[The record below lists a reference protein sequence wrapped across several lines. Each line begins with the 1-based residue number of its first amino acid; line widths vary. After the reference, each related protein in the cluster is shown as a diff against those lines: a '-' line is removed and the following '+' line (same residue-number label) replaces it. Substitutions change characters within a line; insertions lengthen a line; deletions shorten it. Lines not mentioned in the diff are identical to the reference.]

1 MPLLK
6 LLKEISSYVLK
17 FSNLNNHIQTSIK
30 MEEIQL
36 KNYSKGKISSLLT
49 MIKEEPLSLG
59 THKKFIKEAE
69 RQLNGERELSHI
81 TSRSN
86 IR

>member
-1 MPLLK
+1 M
-6 LLKEISSYVLK
+6 
-17 FSNLNNHIQTSIK
+17 
-30 MEEIQL
+30 
-36 KNYSKGKISSLLT
+36 
-49 MIKEEPLSLG
+49 LSLW
-59 THKKFIKEAE
+59 TQKNFIKEAE

>member
-6 LLKEISSYVLK
+6 LLKEILYVLK

-30 MEEIQL
+30 VKEKQL

-49 MIKEEPLSLG
+49 MVKEELLPLW
-59 THKKFIKEAE
+59 TQKNFIKEAE

>member
-1 MPLLK
+1 M
-6 LLKEISSYVLK
+6 KEK
-17 FSNLNNHIQTSIK
+17 
-30 MEEIQL
+30 QL

-49 MIKEEPLSLG
+49 MVKEELLPLW
-59 THKKFIKEAE
+59 TQKNFIKEAE
-69 RQLNGERELSHI
+69 RQLNGERKLPHI

>member
-6 LLKEISSYVLK
+6 FIKEILYVLK

-30 MEEIQL
+30 VKEKQL

-49 MIKEEPLSLG
+49 MVKEDLLSLW
-59 THKKFIKEAE
+59 TQKVSLKK
-69 RQLNGERELSHI
+69 LSD
-81 TSRSN
+81 N
-86 IR
+86 

>member
-1 MPLLK
+1 M
-6 LLKEISSYVLK
+6 KER
-17 FSNLNNHIQTSIK
+17 
-30 MEEIQL
+30 QL

-49 MIKEEPLSLG
+49 MIKEEPLSLW
-59 THKKFIKEAE
+59 TQKKFIKEAE

>member
-6 LLKEISSYVLK
+6 LLKEILYVLK

-30 MEEIQL
+30 VKEKQL
-36 KNYSKGKISSLLT
+36 KNYSKGKVSSSLT
-49 MIKEEPLSLG
+49 MVKEDLLSLW
-59 THKKFIKEAE
+59 TQKKFIKEAE
-69 RQLNGERELSHI
+69 QQLNGERELSHI

-86 IR
+86 FR